1 MRLNMDDYS
10 DRNEILILLVHC
22 GYELED
28 AKKWFDEN
36 MSHQLFKMEK
46 CRKEL
51 AKLFLKRIK
60 NLDNFVGG
68 KLIKQMKIKDLQN
81 DLQTLDICTGI
92 RYNGKD
98 LRFG

>member
-28 AKKWFDEN
+28 AKKWFDKHI
-36 MSHQLFKMEK
+36 SHQLFKMDN

-51 AKLFLKRIK
+51 TKLFLKRLK

-68 KLIKQMKIKDLQN
+68 KMIKQMKIADLQH
-81 DLQTLDICTGI
+81 DLKTLDISTGI
-92 RYNGKD
+92 RYNGND